1 MTTSVLCGIKLDTND
16 LEKLRSAI
24 IDNTRVAFRE
34 LATRV
39 KSETLYGF
47 ALYSD
52 DSLNGVDAAVNTLEH
67 YNRAI
72 TRPRANRFESYWYTI
87 SWGFEG
93 GVAEYFENTNA
104 ILSSFS
110 SRLAHDV
117 FRLRVLD
124 VFLNAMSNL
133 SDEGFFNEFNTAEE
147 RLFQISITDS
157 EDDEMISERSIRE
170 LNPQSVWKRYLNE
183 KEAVGY

>member
-1 MTTSVLCGIKLDTND
+1 METND

-24 IDNTRVAFRE
+24 IDNARIAFRE

-47 ALYSD
+47 ALYTD
-52 DSLNGVDAAVNTLEH
+52 DSLDGIDAAVNTLEH

-72 TRPRANRFESYWYTI
+72 ARPRANRFESYWYPI
-87 SWGFEG
+87 SWGLEG
-93 GVAEYFENTNA
+93 GVAKYFEQTSA
-104 ILSSFS
+104 ILSSFG
-110 SRLAHDV
+110 SRLVHDD
-117 FRLRVLD
+117 FRLHVLD
-124 VFLNAMSNL
+124 VFLDAMSHL
-133 SDEGFFNEFNTAEE
+133 IDEGLFDEFNSAED
-147 RLFQISITDS
+147 RLFEISITDS
-157 EDDEMISERSIRE
+157 DDDEMISERSIRE

>member
-1 MTTSVLCGIKLDTND
+1 MKTND
-16 LEKLRSAI
+16 LDKLRSTI
-24 IDNTRVAFRE
+24 IPDARAAFCE

-47 ALYSD
+47 AMYSD
-52 DSLNGVDAAVNTLEH
+52 DSLDGIDAAVNTLEN

-72 TRPRANRFESYWYTI
+72 ARPRANRFESYWYTI

-93 GVAEYFENTNA
+93 GVAEYFEQTNA
-104 ILSSFS
+104 ILSSFG
-110 SRLAHDV
+110 SRLAHDD
-117 FRLRVLD
+117 FRLRVHD
-124 VFLNAMSNL
+124 VFLNAMSHL
-133 SDEGFFNEFNTAEE
+133 IDEGFFDEFNTAKD

-157 EDDEMISERSIRE
+157 DDDEMISERSIRE

-183 KEAVGY
+183 KEAGGC